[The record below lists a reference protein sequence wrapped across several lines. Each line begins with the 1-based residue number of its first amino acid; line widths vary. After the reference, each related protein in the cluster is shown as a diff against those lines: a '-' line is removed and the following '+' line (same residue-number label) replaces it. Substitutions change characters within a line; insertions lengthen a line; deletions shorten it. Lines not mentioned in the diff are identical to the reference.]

1 MYIWS
6 NKSFTMETVIKFK
19 DQLSTSQLRMAIDV
33 LKAIGPNVLEEKNIV
48 ELNKEQKE
56 ILDSRLKN
64 IKNGNFKSKDDA
76 HKMFEQCLK

>member
-1 MYIWS
+1 
-6 NKSFTMETVIKFK
+6 
-19 DQLSTSQLRMAIDV
+19 MAIDV
-33 LKAIGPNVLEEKNIV
+33 LKAIGLNVLEEKNIV

>member
-1 MYIWS
+1 
-6 NKSFTMETVIKFK
+6 METVIKFK

-33 LKAIGPNVLEEKNIV
+33 LKAIGLNVLEEKNIV

-56 ILDSRLKN
+56 ILDYRLKN

>member
-6 NKSFTMETVIKFK
+6 SKSFTMETVIKFK

-33 LKAIGPNVLEEKNIV
+33 LKAIGLNVLEEKNIV

-56 ILDSRLKN
+56 ILDYRLKN